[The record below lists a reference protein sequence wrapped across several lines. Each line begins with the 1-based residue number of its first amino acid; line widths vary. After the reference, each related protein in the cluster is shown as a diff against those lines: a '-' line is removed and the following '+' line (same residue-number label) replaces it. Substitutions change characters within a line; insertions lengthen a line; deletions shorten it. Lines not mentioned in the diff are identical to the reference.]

1 MAELPMVRGGRAWR
15 RAVAGAWPAPAVLV
29 SGLAALGLVALWLA
43 APALG
48 TDLAAQVARAD
59 FFAAHGWAPVDFRWY
74 AGISPLGYSLVSP
87 PLMAWFGVRP
97 VGAVAAVATTVGLTV
112 LLVRTQAPR
121 PLLGGLLG
129 AVGVVG
135 NLVSG
140 RVTFAVGVAWG
151 VGALLALLPLGRQPP
166 GRMLT
171 SVTVPG
177 AGLLAALAA
186 ATSPVAGLFVGL
198 AGTALLL
205 HARLPHRSG
214 VPRGLM
220 WAGVAL
226 AGGAAVPMVV
236 MGGLFGTGGPMNIS
250 RADMLHATVTSLVV
264 AALVPRRVVRIGA
277 GLSAAGVVA
286 AYLVTT
292 PVGLNATR
300 LATVFA
306 LPLVAAYARP
316 PAWVIRGWRRR
327 RWPRPRPAL
336 VLAPVL
342 IGLAL
347 WQPPVVTADLAT
359 AREPSASEDFFAPL
373 VAELTRRPP
382 TGRVEVVPTVNYW
395 EAARLGELPLARGWL
410 RQADL
415 ARNRLFFDG
424 SLDAESYR
432 RWLDRLAVSHVAVP
446 HTRLSWVGRAEAE
459 LIGQGLPYLRE
470 VWSHPDWTLYEVR
483 DPTPLVSAPATV
495 VAATATGMEFDV
507 PAPGEVRVAV
517 WPSRWLA
524 VDGPA
529 GACLVPGEDH
539 VVVRIAQPGRYALTG
554 SLTRSAPRC

>member
-151 VGALLALLPLGRQPP
+151 WCAPRCCLWGDSPRPT
-166 GRMLT
+166 LT

-306 LPLVAAYARP
+306 AVGGAARPGLGDPRVAATAV
-316 PAWVIRGWRRR
+316 ASSASAGVSADADQVG
-327 RWPRPRPAL
+327 A
-336 VLAPVL
+336 VA
-342 IGLAL
+342 A
-347 WQPPVVTADLAT
+347 VVTADLARSG
-359 AREPSASEDFFAPL
+359 AGVGGCAPL

-382 TGRVEVVPTVNYW
+382 NGRVEVVPTVNYW